1 MKITAV
7 RIRVLRSHSTGYGHD
22 AAEFEATLDEGDD
35 AVSVAADLRRM
46 CETEVRQ
53 AHEISRAYT
62 TLESLR
68 EQIVGYERSVE
79 GKKAESK
86 KLADMVRAL
95 QSNAINDFKK
105 FYRSVDALFFWI
117 SMIWLICALILCTS
131 FRTSS
136 FLIRLSIFCWVVLS
150 SRTQRSRVW

>member
-46 CETEVRQ
+46 CETEVRR

-68 EQIVGYERSVE
+68 EQIVGYERNVE

-86 KLADMVRAL
+86 NLADMLRAFPDFVEAARKAGVRVPAML
-95 QSNAINDFKK
+95 NQELGIPF
-105 FYRSVDALFFWI
+105 
-117 SMIWLICALILCTS
+117 
-131 FRTSS
+131 
-136 FLIRLSIFCWVVLS
+136 
-150 SRTQRSRVW
+150 